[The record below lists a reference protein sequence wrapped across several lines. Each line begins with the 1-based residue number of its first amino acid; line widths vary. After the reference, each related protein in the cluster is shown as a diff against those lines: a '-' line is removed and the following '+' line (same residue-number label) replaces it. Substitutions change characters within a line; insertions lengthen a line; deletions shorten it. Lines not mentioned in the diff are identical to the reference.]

1 MPQARKSSALALFP
15 EYGRLP
21 GMFAREVEGL
31 SDEILDRVRPEKSWG
46 AWSIRVQ
53 VSHTAYIPYLFFLD
67 LLVPAL
73 WPDGKLPRDKS
84 LADTGGA
91 DRRLDPA
98 RFHAMPGL
106 IAALAD
112 GCALARE
119 VLARETPASLR
130 REIPRRVPRER
141 RWANGERVADYW
153 ENLVLPANPDG
164 VRRDPADPELFHQTL
179 GCAFRH
185 ILWEAFVH
193 LRTIQAH
200 KRAEGLPAR
209 AEVPEVGYI
218 PRLAGD

>member
-1 MPQARKSSALALFP
+1 MPTAACGPGLFP
-15 EYGRLP
+15 EYAALP

-31 SDEILDRVRPEKSWG
+31 SDAQLDRTRPKKSWG
-46 AWSIRVQ
+46 AWSVRVQ

-67 LLVPAL
+67 LLAPL
-73 WPDGKLPRDKS
+73 LYPDGRLPRDRS
-84 LADTGGA
+84 LTDTGGA

-98 RFHAMPGL
+98 RFHAIADL
-106 IAALAD
+106 LAALAD

-119 VLARETPASLR
+119 ILARETPASLR
-130 REIPRRVPRER
+130 REVPRRVPRER

-164 VRRDPADPELFHQTL
+164 LRRDPADPEVIHQTL

-193 LRTIQAH
+193 LKTIQAH
-200 KRAEGLPAR
+200 KREEGLPPCV
-209 AEVPEVGYI
+209 EVPEVGYI
-218 PRLAGD
+218 PRLAWD